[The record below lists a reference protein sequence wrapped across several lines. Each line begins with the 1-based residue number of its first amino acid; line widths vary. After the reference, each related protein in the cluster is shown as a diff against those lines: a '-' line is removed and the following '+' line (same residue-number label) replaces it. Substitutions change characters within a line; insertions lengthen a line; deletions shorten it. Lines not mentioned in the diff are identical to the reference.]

1 MENKNFHFFD
11 YHLSSK
17 WDRCQKF
24 SLRSHF
30 ENRKKENDPAVKT
43 ERKRV
48 SEKTGHVVSV
58 IDTENRIT
66 METIAKLGERV
77 RCSGKVFH
85 FLEGRGRKLVR
96 LSTNRMALSGA
107 STRGRTRVSKTIHI
121 NVFPLQGY
129 MALPQREQG

>member
-1 MENKNFHFFD
+1 MGNFQHYRD
-11 YHLSSK
+11 KSK
-17 WDRCQKF
+17 GSMPKILAPIPFWEKK
-24 SLRSHF
+24 
-30 ENRKKENDPAVKT
+30 ERKKTVRLWRRKEDEFSRKPAT
-43 ERKRV
+43 
-48 SEKTGHVVSV
+48 SVVSV

-85 FLEGRGRKLVR
+85 FLEGRRRKLVR
-96 LSTNRMALSGA
+96 LSTNRMVLSGA

-129 MALPQREQG
+129 TARQREQE